1 MYTKRV
7 FGAVLAAKLVV
18 AERMSN
24 CHKISHEA
32 QSIIENLTENSTEL
46 VNSNFAFL
54 PACLLM
60 DELSLNH

>member
-32 QSIIENLTENSTEL
+32 QSIIEIRL
-46 VNSNFAFL
+46 
-54 PACLLM
+54 
-60 DELSLNH
+60 

>member
-7 FGAVLAAKLVV
+7 FGAVLVAKSVV

-24 CHKISHEA
+24 CHKIPPEG
-32 QSIIENLTENSTEL
+32 QISIEIRTENSTEL
-46 VNSNFAFL
+46 VNSNFVFL

-60 DELSLNH
+60 DALSFNH